1 MDSSMRG
8 RCLKTVEIFQIQI
21 EKPILGQPNFDTQR
35 VLKALTSYLPQEV
48 FQNLKFSLKTLQ
60 KLPYT
65 LREKN
70 GKAWIVCIL
79 RENYYEIT
87 DVFSTSPPDVKGIAI
102 DLGSTTIAFYV
113 YDFLKEKVVQEFS
126 IPNPQIE
133 IGEDILT
140 RLHFARRGEKL
151 KHIQE
156 ITRRAINQELVKFKG
171 VYYISI
177 CGNTTM
183 THFLLGL
190 PVNYLFVE
198 PYVPCANWIG
208 ILDAEELGLKAEK
221 GAGVFVFPNAGTYF
235 GGDLIAGLFYSE
247 IYKKEE
253 LNFFIDVGT
262 NAEVV
267 LGNKDFLLA
276 CAGAAGPALE
286 GGIFE
291 CGSRAK
297 EGAIEKV
304 IINPEKK
311 EVKFFTIGNKA
322 PTGICG
328 SGIIELVSEMFL
340 KGLLTPEGKF
350 NPQAF
355 PKRFWKIDDEIVFV
369 VALPEETAHKKPIY
383 IKAGEIKSF
392 IRSKGAMFS
401 ILSLVCE
408 KVGITFKDV
417 AHFYIAGSFGN
428 HINVESAVVLGMLPE
443 EALQKVI
450 PLGNSAGKGALKFL
464 SHPHIKEIKNIMEN
478 ITYIELNIEPRFM
491 ELLTGALFIPHVNTE
506 MFPLVMKKLKESKI
520 TKS

>member
-8 RCLKTVEIFQIQI
+8 GCLKTVEVFEIQV
-21 EKPILGQPNFDTQR
+21 EEPVLGQPNFDTQR
-35 VLKALTSYLPQEV
+35 VIKALSLHLPQKV
-48 FQNLKFSLKTLQ
+48 SQNLKFSLKTLR
-60 KLPYT
+60 KLPH
-65 LREKN
+65 
-70 GKAWIVCIL
+70 IL
-79 RENYYEIT
+79 RKNKGKVWLVCVLKENYHELI
-87 DVFSTSPPDVKGIAI
+87 DIFEKPPENVKGVAI
-102 DLGSTTIAFYV
+102 DLGSTTIAFYI
-113 YDFLKEKVVQEFS
+113 YDFLKNKNIKEFS
-126 IPNPQIE
+126 ISNPQIE

-140 RLHFARRGEKL
+140 RLHFARKEEKL
-151 KHIQE
+151 KYIQE
-156 ITRRAINQELVKFKG
+156 ITLRAINQELAKFKG

-208 ILDAEELGLKAEK
+208 IFDAEEIGLKTEK

-247 IYKKEE
+247 IHKKEE

-311 EVKFFTIGNKA
+311 EVKFFTIGNTP

-328 SGIIELVSEMFL
+328 SGIIELIAEMFL

-350 NPQAF
+350 NPPAF
-355 PKRFWKIDDEIVFV
+355 PERFHKINDEFVFIVV
-369 VALPEETAHKKPIY
+369 PPEKTANGKSIY
-383 IKAGEIKSF
+383 IKESEVKSF

-417 AHFYIAGSFGN
+417 AHFFVAGSFGN
-428 HINVESAVVLGMLPE
+428 HINVESAVILGMLPE
-443 EALQKVI
+443 EALKKIV

-464 SHPHIKEIKNIMEN
+464 LQPDLKEIRNIMEN

-491 ELLTGALFIPHVNTE
+491 ELLTGALFIPHVNRE
-506 MFPLVMKKLKESKI
+506 MFPWVMQKLKNLQK
-520 TKS
+520 